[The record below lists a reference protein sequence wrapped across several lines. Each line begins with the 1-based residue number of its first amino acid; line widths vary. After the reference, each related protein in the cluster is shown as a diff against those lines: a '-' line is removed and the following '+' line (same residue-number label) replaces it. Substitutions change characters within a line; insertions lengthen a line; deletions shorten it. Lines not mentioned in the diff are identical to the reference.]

1 MTDDQG
7 IIDRIASAV
16 AARIPRVP
24 LDVALWGADEI
35 ADYLAVSR
43 RQAAEKVVMLPGF
56 PQPIRLPVLRGGKGH
71 PRWKAAE
78 VIAWAES
85 HQEKRAA

>member
-1 MTDDQG
+1 VTDDP
-7 IIDRIASAV
+7 IIDRIADAV
-16 AARIPRVP
+16 ASRIRIP

-35 ADYLAVSR
+35 AAYLCVSR
-43 RQAAEKVVMLPGF
+43 RQAAEKVVALPGF

-71 PRWKAAE
+71 PRWKAVE